1 MIGASSLETEPGA
14 RHAHLDNLAAV
25 TIRFADL
32 PDELADP
39 ATAEVVVLPLPYER
53 TTSYGTGTAEGPEAI
68 LAASHE
74 VELWD
79 ERLGVEPF
87 RRGVATLPAFR
98 PVSVDPAE
106 SLAEIEEVAG
116 ARVEA
121 GKTVLALGGEHAVT
135 VPLVRA
141 ARRRSPGLGV
151 VQLDAHADLRESY
164 RGSLHSHACVMK
176 RLLDDGIPTLGVG
189 IRALCRE
196 ESELVSSRELPVI
209 WGWELEACRPR
220 FGELLA
226 TLPEEVYLTVD
237 VDYFD
242 PSLVPATGTPVPGG
256 GGWRSTLDLLGD
268 LFATKRVVG
277 MDVVELAPDGVHHAS
292 DFLAASLAATMI
304 ALHAGSREAAGGE

>member
-1 MIGASSLETEPGA
+1 M
-14 RHAHLDNLAAV
+14 

-39 ATAEVVVLPLPYER
+39 ATAEIVVLPLPYER
-53 TTSYGTGTAEGPEAI
+53 TTSYGTGTAGGPEAI

-79 ERLGVEPF
+79 ERLGAEPF
-87 RRGVATLPAFR
+87 RRGVSTLPPFR
-98 PVSVDPAE
+98 PSSEDLAE

-116 ARVEA
+116 DRVEA
-121 GKTVLALGGEHAVT
+121 AKTVLGLGGEHAVT

-141 ARRRSPGLGV
+141 AKRRAPGLGV
-151 VQLDAHADLRESY
+151 VQLDAHADLRDSY
-164 RGSLHSHACVMK
+164 RGSPHSHACVMK
-176 RLLDDGIPTLGVG
+176 RLLDEGIPTMSVG
-189 IRALCRE
+189 LRALSRE
-196 ESELVSSRELPVI
+196 ESELLSSRKLPVI
-209 WGWELEACRPR
+209 WGWELEGCRGR
-220 FGELLA
+220 FRDLLT

-256 GGWRSTLDLLGD
+256 GGWGPTLDLLGD

-304 ALHAGSREAAGGE
+304 ALHAGAREAFGGE